1 MKIIDDL
8 SNMIMIGLIV
18 FTILGVFIFVALLI
32 YRKNNKASGIYEEEK
47 DFSSFNRVDSETY
60 LRFDDIKD
68 RMIICDGG
76 YRFVAAVRGYG
87 FDFYHASAE
96 VQAAVQQNFVG
107 FINTITT
114 PTMFRQYSKAIDVEH
129 SMRLYEEAYR
139 KKEMEL
145 FEIAEDIRNINLSM
159 SDRVYNEG
167 EKALFE
173 KRLEEL
179 NRSKKAKEWQK
190 EHLRD
195 QMAKLKQSSGEHV
208 DPERVQCW
216 IFDWSYNPLDF
227 TMDLT
232 KEQIYE
238 KALRQL
244 ESMANAKIHA
254 LQNCKVRAVRCS
266 TEDLIEMTRRYSSPL
281 SANRFHLRDVLKSSF
296 FDDFNYE
303 TNHEE
308 MMERARDSIKR
319 SSSLDTLETFAE
331 QSKKNRSLMPKGNL
345 SQIGVGLYKK
355 DEVTVNETE
364 DVPVHEDMPVHED
377 IFDEALLRSD
387 EMADTEYNVSNDP
400 FEMIEGEDGSLIL
413 EEKEDILAQPTV
425 QTEDFLQQKQ
435 TIVGESFAEDDD
447 LEPSDPIDSSLE
459 KKVVEAAQSD
469 IADDADID
477 IETVDLQNKEQLDTL
492 LKCPSVHSVME
503 PRVLKKQKE
512 AEAKYMQEQKQ
523 PLLQHKERKRPVMPA
538 GNEQKRAMME
548 QWLKENDIEKSLH
561 QGI

>member
-60 LRFDDIKD
+60 LKFDDIKD

-76 YRFVAAVRGYG
+76 YRFIAAVRGYG

-331 QSKKNRSLMPKGNL
+331 HAKKNRSLMPKGNL

-355 DEVTVNETE
+355 DEATVNETE
-364 DVPVHEDMPVHED
+364 DVPVHED
-377 IFDEALLRSD
+377 IFDEALLRSN
-387 EMADTEYNVSNDP
+387 EMADTQYNVSNDP
-400 FEMIEGEDGSLIL
+400 FEMIEGENGSLIL

-435 TIVGESFAEDDD
+435 TIVGESFAEEDDN
-447 LEPSDPIDSSLE
+447 LEPSDLVDSSLE

-477 IETVDLQNKEQLDTL
+477 IETVDMQSKEQLDTL
-492 LKCPSVHSVME
+492 LKCPSVHSVRE

-523 PLLQHKERKRPVMPA
+523 PLLQHEERKRPVMPA

-561 QGI
+561 QDI

>member
-364 DVPVHEDMPVHED
+364 DVPVHED